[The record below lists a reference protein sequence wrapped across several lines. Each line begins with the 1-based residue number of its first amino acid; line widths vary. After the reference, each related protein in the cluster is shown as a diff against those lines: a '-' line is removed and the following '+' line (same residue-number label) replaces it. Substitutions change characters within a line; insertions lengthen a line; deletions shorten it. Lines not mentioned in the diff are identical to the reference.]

1 MHISFV
7 YLLDS
12 VWREYMYIYLGSY
25 FVVHSTYFL
34 LFVVRMSAAC
44 CYQNRR
50 SLACLPSP

>member
-12 VWREYMYIYLGSY
+12 VWREYIYIYLGSY

-50 SLACLPSP
+50 SLDCLLSP